1 MWSARA
7 SRKGMSVAEIDNESW
22 LLEAGHE
29 VIIRKTRQGDSALT
43 PIERLIYCLWAADY
57 GIRNAG
63 DLQAAA
69 DIYPRFREDG
79 RDEAS
84 DLDLPES
91 LALFSLD
98 PAELERIYLDRFDRV
113 VDELRTA

>member
-1 MWSARA
+1 MTE
-7 SRKGMSVAEIDNESW
+7 MDNETW
-22 LLEAGHE
+22 LLETGHE
-29 VIIRKTRQGDSALT
+29 VIVRKTEHGESALT
-43 PIERLIYCLWAADY
+43 PLERLIYCLWAADY

-69 DIYPRFREDG
+69 DVHPQFHEDG
-79 RDEAS
+79 RNAAR
-84 DLDLPES
+84 DLDLPAA

-98 PAELERIYLDRFDRV
+98 PAGMEQAYLERFDSV